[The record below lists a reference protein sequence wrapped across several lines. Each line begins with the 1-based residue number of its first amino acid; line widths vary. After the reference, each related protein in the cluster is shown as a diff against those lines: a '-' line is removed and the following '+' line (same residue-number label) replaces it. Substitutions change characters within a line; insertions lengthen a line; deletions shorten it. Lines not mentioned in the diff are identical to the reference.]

1 VLLLLRADRS
11 NDEIAEALGVTLAT
25 ARFHVSEVI
34 GKLGVANRHE
44 AALWR
49 PQPESNRSS
58 WTRAFAPVTAIHIK
72 WSTAAGALGAAV
84 IAGSLVLVALL
95 VWGVGRASTQDR
107 ATAAVGATCV
117 RGPTYTPVP
126 TLRPEQRKTPLP
138 PDLRPDSTR
147 MAEIDQS
154 RKQSFESTRALIA
167 SGCDPRN
174 LPMVAFSHLDGLPPQ
189 TLDEALQR
197 ADLVVTA
204 HVTKTAF
211 TIAEG
216 DSSPAAET
224 TLTVDVA
231 LKGDAREEI
240 TLYQMGG
247 PIAQNGG
254 VIEILKGDPVL
265 LRGDDVLLL
274 AQKRT
279 DVDGYWPLY
288 PVGKY
293 YIRDGRISVPDGS
306 PCDWLDG
313 RSVSDVLR
321 LVRASLAHD
330 TQDAAQRCDWSRF

>member
-25 ARFHVSEVI
+25 ARFHVSEII

-44 AALWR
+44 AASWR
-49 PQPESNRSS
+49 RQHESNRSV
-58 WTRAFAPVTAIHIK
+58 WARAFAPVTAIHIK
-72 WSTAAGALGAAV
+72 WSTAAGALGASV
-84 IAGSLVLVALL
+84 IGGSLVLVALL

-107 ATAAVGATCV
+107 STAAVGATCV

-126 TLRPEQRKTPLP
+126 TLGPDQRKTPLP

-147 MAEIDQS
+147 MAEIDQG
-154 RKQSFESTRALIA
+154 RKQAFESTRALIA

-174 LPMVAFSHLDGLPPQ
+174 LPMVAVSHEDGAPPQ
-189 TLDEALQR
+189 TFDEALQR

-204 HVTKTAF
+204 HVTRTAF

-216 DSSPAAET
+216 DSFPTADT
-224 TLTVDVA
+224 NLNIDVM
-231 LKGDAREEI
+231 LKGDAHGEI
-240 TLYQMGG
+240 TLYQIGG
-247 PIAQNGG
+247 PIPQNGG
-254 VIEILKGDPVL
+254 IIEILKGDPVL

-274 AQKRT
+274 AQKRIGA
-279 DVDGYWPLY
+279 DGYWSLY

-293 YIRDGRISVPDGS
+293 YIRDGAISVPDGS

-330 TQDAAQRCDWSRF
+330 TQDAAQPCNWSSF